1 MKKVLIALDYG
12 PTAEKVA
19 EAGYSL
25 ARAMVAEVVLLHVIS
40 DRVYY
45 SSTSY
50 SPVMGFGGYLDIDFM
65 QPDIAD
71 VLNKASGE
79 FLESTKKQLAD
90 TTIATIIKEGDAAEC
105 ILAAAKEGKADLIVM
120 GSHSRRWLDA
130 IIMGSVTEKVLHHTS
145 IPLFIIPTKEAV

>member
-40 DRVYY
+40 DKVYY
-45 SSTSY
+45 SSTNY

-65 QPDIAD
+65 QPDITD

-79 FLESTKKQLAD
+79 FLEATKKQLAD
-90 TTIATIIKEGDAAEC
+90 TTIATIIKEGDASEC
-105 ILAAAKEGKADLIVM
+105 ILAAANEVKADLIVM

-130 IIMGSVTEKVLHHTS
+130 IIW
-145 IPLFIIPTKEAV
+145 EA